1 MKLRPGEQM
10 AQLLFAKEFR
20 GQAVDLSAIEEAYA
34 QTSAPAQQALAER
47 KVKTSPR

>member
-1 MKLRPGEQM
+1 LRPGEQM

-34 QTSAPAQQALAER
+34 NQAAAPQGLAER